1 MLYCLSVLSESG
13 SFSLFFFDLYLIS
26 SDGSSSGE
34 TEDQPSQ
41 EKQIMLITGDKK
53 KIT

>member
-34 TEDQPSQ
+34 MEDHESHQR
-41 EKQIMLITGDKK
+41 QIMVITD
-53 KIT
+53 I